1 MTESVNI
8 KAVRSN
14 WQSRG
19 FSCDVWSDRPGQV
32 WNDYRHPVDEVV
44 MVLEGE
50 VEFDI
55 AGRVIRPAPGE
66 EVLIPAGTLHTVRN
80 LGNTTSR
87 WLYGYKDTAG

>member
-32 WNDYRHPVDEVV
+32 WNDYRHPVDELV
-44 MVLEGE
+44 MVLEGD

-55 AGRVIRPAPGE
+55 AGRVIRPASGE

-87 WLYGYKDTAG
+87 WLYGYKDTAD